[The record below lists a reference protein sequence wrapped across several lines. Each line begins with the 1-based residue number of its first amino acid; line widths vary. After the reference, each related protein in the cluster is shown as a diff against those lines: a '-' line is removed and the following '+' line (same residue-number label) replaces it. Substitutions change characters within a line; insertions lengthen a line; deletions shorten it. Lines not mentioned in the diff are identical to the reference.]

1 MEFNIL
7 NKTKFT
13 DTLTEDFKLFP
24 FLKYYKKNR
33 SIKYIVRCLACHYI
47 QKGESYKKI
56 SKIIKYSSQTI
67 GEWVKMYNE
76 GGIDK
81 MLSIREGRG
90 RKARI
95 KQDKKEEFNQFVVQ
109 LQKDRDGGR
118 IIGEDIVSMIK
129 EKYNESYSV
138 SGVYKLLK
146 RMDMS
151 WVSARSIHT
160 KSDHEAQEA
169 FKKTF

>member
-7 NKTKFT
+7 SKIKFRG
-13 DTLTEDFKLFP
+13 TLTEDFKLFP
-24 FLKYYKKNR
+24 FLEYYKKNR
-33 SIKYIVRCLACHYI
+33 SMKYILRCLVCHYI
-47 QKGESYKKI
+47 QEGKSYKKI

-81 MLSIREGRG
+81 MLSIKKGRG
-90 RKARI
+90 RKAKI

-109 LQKDRDGGR
+109 LQKDRGGGR
-118 IIGEDIVSMIK
+118 IIGEDIVSMIE

-169 FKKTF
+169 FKKTS

>member
-1 MEFNIL
+1 M
-7 NKTKFT
+7 TK
-13 DTLTEDFKLFP
+13 EFKLFP
-24 FLKYYKKNR
+24 FLKFYKKNR
-33 SIKYIVRCLACHYI
+33 SMKYICRCLACHYI
-47 QKGESYKKI
+47 QQGRSYKEI
-56 SKIIKYSSQTI
+56 SRIIKYSRQTI

-76 GGIDK
+76 GGVDK
-81 MLSIREGRG
+81 MLSTREGRG

-95 KQDKKEEFNQFVVQ
+95 ETDKKAEFRQFVVQ
-109 LQKDRDGGR
+109 LQEDRSGGR
-118 IIGEDIVSMIK
+118 IIGEDIVNMIE

-151 WVSARSIHT
+151 WVSARSIHP
-160 KSDHEAQEA
+160 KSDLKTQET

>member
-1 MEFNIL
+1 L
-7 NKTKFT
+7 TK
-13 DTLTEDFKLFP
+13 EFKLFP
-24 FLKYYKKNR
+24 FLKYFKKNR
-33 SIKYIVRCLACHYI
+33 SLKYIVRCLACYHI
-47 QKGESYKKI
+47 QQGMSYEEV
-56 SKIIKYSSQTI
+56 SKVVKYSRQTI

-81 MLSIREGRG
+81 MLSIRKGRG

-95 KQDKKEEFNQFVVQ
+95 KNDKKAEFSEYVVQ
-109 LQKDRDGGR
+109 LQQAREGGR
-118 IIGEDIVSMIK
+118 IIGEDIANMIL

-146 RMDMS
+146 RMNMS
-151 WVSARSIHT
+151 WVSARSVHT
-160 KSDHEAQEA
+160 KSDPQVQEA

>member
-95 KQDKKEEFNQFVVQ
+95 KQDKKEEFNKFVVQ

>member
-1 MEFNIL
+1 M
-7 NKTKFT
+7 
-13 DTLTEDFKLFP
+13 TEDFKLFQ

-33 SIKYIVRCLACHYI
+33 SMKFIVRCLACHYI
-47 QKGESYKKI
+47 QQGKSYEEI
-56 SKIIKYSSQTI
+56 SKIVKYSRQTI

-81 MLSIREGRG
+81 MLSIRKGRG

-95 KQDKKEEFNQFVVQ
+95 KNDKKAEFNQFVIQ
-109 LQKDRDGGR
+109 LQKDRNGGR

-151 WVSARSIHT
+151 WVSGRSVHT
-160 KSDHEAQEA
+160 KSNLEVQET

>member
-1 MEFNIL
+1 M
-7 NKTKFT
+7 TK
-13 DTLTEDFKLFP
+13 EFKLFP
-24 FLKYYKKNR
+24 FLKYFKKNR
-33 SIKYIVRCLACHYI
+33 SLKYIVRCLACYHI
-47 QKGESYKKI
+47 QQGMSYEEV
-56 SKIIKYSSQTI
+56 SKVVKYSRQTI

-81 MLSIREGRG
+81 MLSIRKGRG

-95 KQDKKEEFNQFVVQ
+95 KNDKKAEFSEYVVQ
-109 LQKDRDGGR
+109 LQQAREGGR
-118 IIGEDIVSMIK
+118 IIGEDIANMIL

-146 RMDMS
+146 RMNMS
-151 WVSARSIHT
+151 WVSARSVHT
-160 KSDHEAQEA
+160 KSDPQVQEA

>member
-1 MEFNIL
+1 M
-7 NKTKFT
+7 
-13 DTLTEDFKLFP
+13 TEDFKLFP
-24 FLKYYKKNR
+24 FLEYYKKNR
-33 SIKYIVRCLACHYI
+33 SKKYILRCLACHYI
-47 QKGESYKKI
+47 QEGKSYKEI
-56 SKIIKYSSQTI
+56 SKMIKYSKQTI

-95 KQDKKEEFNQFVVQ
+95 DNNKKEEFNEFVVQ

-118 IIGEDIVSMIK
+118 IIGDDIISMIK
-129 EKYNESYSV
+129 DKYNESYSV

-160 KSDHEAQEA
+160 KTDLEVQEA
-169 FKKTF
+169 FKKTS

>member
-1 MEFNIL
+1 MCDSKIK
-7 NKTKFT
+7 KTLKREV
-13 DTLTEDFKLFP
+13 LAEDFKLFQL
-24 FLKYYKKNR
+24 LKYNKKNR
-33 SIKYIVRCLACHYI
+33 SMKFIVRCLACHYI
-47 QKGESYKKI
+47 QQGKSYKEI
-56 SKIIKYSSQTI
+56 SKIIKYSRQTI
-67 GEWVKMYNE
+67 GEWYKMYNE

-81 MLSIREGRG
+81 MLSIRKGSG

-95 KQDKKEEFNQFVVQ
+95 KNDKKAEFNQFVIQ
-109 LQKDRDGGR
+109 LQESRNGGR
-118 IIGEDIVSMIK
+118 IIGEDIVSMIE

-151 WVSARSIHT
+151 WVSGRSIHT
-160 KSDHEAQEA
+160 KSNLEVQET

>member
-1 MEFNIL
+1 M
-7 NKTKFT
+7 
-13 DTLTEDFKLFP
+13 TEEFKLFP

-33 SIKYIVRCLACHYI
+33 ALKYIVRCLACHHI
-47 QKGESYKKI
+47 QEGMSYESV
-56 SKIIKYSSQTI
+56 SKIVKYSRQTI

-81 MLSIREGRG
+81 MLSIRKGRG

-95 KQDKKEEFNQFVVQ
+95 KSDKKAEFSEYVVQ
-109 LQKDRDGGR
+109 LQEARDGGR

-129 EKYNESYSV
+129 DKYNESYSV

-160 KSDHEAQEA
+160 KTDLEVQEA
-169 FKKTF
+169 LKKTS